1 MHGLDELGLLW
12 IIAERLA
19 DEPDSLGERGLAHV
33 SVFPRDV
40 HQRLL
45 RDDAAGAL
53 DEMPQD
59 CQGAWRQPDF
69 FSAAGEQPVRKVEAE
84 RAEVDDRSRARMKD
98 QRPRLI
104 VLLHDWNNCID
115 RGRLRTY
122 WEDSAAQVRK
132 KSGRDHPGVCPYVFF
147 CP

>member
-12 IIAERLA
+12 VIAERLA

-104 VLLHDWNNCID
+104 VLLHD
-115 RGRLRTY
+115 
-122 WEDSAAQVRK
+122 
-132 KSGRDHPGVCPYVFF
+132 
-147 CP
+147 